1 MERFVYQSR
10 TPKVQ
15 NPALRAGSAI
25 FYRSRKEVLLM
36 YLLLLFV
43 FLILL
48 SKRRTRLKIEI
59 DL

>member
-1 MERFVYQSR
+1 MERFAYQIR

-15 NPALRAGSAI
+15 NPASWAGSAI
-25 FYRSRKEVLLM
+25 FYRGRKEVLLM

-43 FLILL
+43 FLILVR
-48 SKRRTRLKIEI
+48 KRRTRLKIEI